1 MNQKALEFTAMV
13 DSVAINPKDTIRDVD
28 YLADCAKK
36 YHYHIVYVNQSFIP
50 YMIDKLKGTDV
61 LVGGAIGN
69 TTGVGEEP
77 IEFKVAAA
85 KHWVEIG
92 CGEMDMFMNIP
103 YLRSGMYELVKKEL
117 KAVRDVTPTLLKVII
132 HTPLLTDEEIKI
144 ASDLIVEAGCDFVK
158 TGSGFYGPTTI
169 EAVRLIKDTVCDR
182 VQIKAAGG
190 IAGLPMIEQLK
201 EMGVTRFGLSN
212 PKTVDIVKEL
222 NQQS

>member
-13 DSVAINPKDTIRDVD
+13 DSVAINPKDTISEVE

-36 YHYHIVYVNQSFIP
+36 YHYHIVYVNQSFTP
-50 YMIDKLKGTDV
+50 YMIEKLKGTGV
-61 LVGGAIGN
+61 LVGGAVGN
-69 TTGVGEEP
+69 TTGAGEEP
-77 IEFKVAAA
+77 VEFKVAAA

-103 YLRSGMYELVKKEL
+103 YLRSGMYDKVKKEL

-144 ASDLIVEAGCDFVK
+144 ASELIVEAGCDFVK

-169 EAVRLIKDTVCDR
+169 EAVQLIKDTIGDR
-182 VQIKAAGG
+182 AQIKAAGG
-190 IAGLPMIEQLK
+190 IVGLTMIQQLK
-201 EMGVTRFGLSN
+201 DIGVTRFGLSN
-212 PKTVDIVKEL
+212 PKTVDIVRQL
-222 NQQS
+222 NQ